1 MKGLTAMQLNADT
14 IFEAAMNLPEN
25 ERLDL
30 ASRLL
35 DTIPPGTTSSDD
47 PEFIAELDRRFNDGG
62 ATISWSE
69 IRDRK

>member
-1 MKGLTAMQLNADT
+1 MQLTPEA

-35 DTIPPGTTSSDD
+35 DTVPPGIMSPDD
-47 PEFIAELDRRFNDGG
+47 PDFIAELDRRFNDGSP
-62 ATISWSE
+62 TIPWTE

>member
-1 MKGLTAMQLNADT
+1 MAMQMTSDA
-14 IFEAAMNLPEN
+14 IFEAAMALSEG

-35 DTIPPGTTSSDD
+35 DTVPPGVLSIDD
-47 PEFIAELDRRFNDGG
+47 PDFIAELDRRFDDG
-62 ATISWSE
+62 APTVPWSE